1 MEMDAIMAVLKEILT
16 QSEGEF
22 SCHQSLS
29 LCGAGHLT
37 VKTHKKTTVQYHC
50 LQIEAPGIAEL
61 EQWLWSSFY

>member
-22 SCHQSLS
+22 SCHQSLW
-29 LCGAGHLT
+29 GAGHLT
-37 VKTHKKTTVQYHC
+37 VKTHKTTTVQYHC
-50 LQIEAPGIAEL
+50 LQIEATGIAEL